1 MKTHPISLSFSS
13 LVQDFFS
20 QYLLAQR
27 GVSLR
32 TIASYRDTFRIFLRY
47 AESRTHK
54 PPTALALNDLDVP
67 LILDFLDHLEKN
79 RKNAVRSR
87 NTRLAALR
95 SFLRYAALRDP
106 VSLSQIERVLAIPL
120 KRFDQPQVKFLSRQE
135 VEAILLA
142 PDVSTWSGQRDRVMF
157 STFYNT
163 GARVS
168 EIAALRVEDLRL
180 EGNGCLQIHGKGRKQ
195 RVVPLWKKTTA
206 QLRGWLSQIEAHP
219 HCPLFPNR
227 QGKPLTR
234 SGIQERLHLAVKRAA
249 QHCPTLKNR
258 SVSPHTL
265 RHSTA
270 LHLLQSGVDL
280 TVIAL
285 WLGHESLS
293 TTHLYVEAD
302 LQMKERSLEK
312 LEEPASGP
320 FRYRVPDHL
329 LAFLDRL

>member
-1 MKTHPISLSFSS
+1 MKTNLSFSS

-27 GVSLR
+27 GFSLR
-32 TIASYRDTFRIFLRY
+32 TVASYRDTFRLFLRY
-47 AESRTHK
+47 AEMRTHK
-54 PPTALALNDLDVP
+54 PPTALALSDLDVP
-67 LILDFLDHLEKN
+67 LMLAFLDHLEKD
-79 RKNAVRSR
+79 RKNVVRSR
-87 NTRLAALR
+87 NARLAALR
-95 SFLRYAALRDP
+95 SFVRYAALRDP
-106 VSLSQIERVLAIPL
+106 LSLSQIERVLAIPL
-120 KRFDQPQVKFLSRQE
+120 KRFDRPQVEFLSRQE
-135 VEAILLA
+135 MDAILLA
-142 PDVSTWSGQRDRVMF
+142 PDISTWSGQRDRVMF

-168 EIAALRVEDLRL
+168 EIAGLRVEDLRL

-195 RVVPLWKKTTA
+195 RVVPLWKKTTS
-206 QLRGWLSQIEAHP
+206 QLRGWLSQIESHP

-234 SGIQERLHLAVKRAA
+234 SGIQERLHVAVQRAA
-249 QHCPTLKNR
+249 KHCPTLKNR
-258 SVSPHTL
+258 RVSPHSL

-302 LQMKERSLEK
+302 LQMKERSLKK
-312 LEEPASGP
+312 LAAPASGS
-320 FRYRVPDHL
+320 FRYHASDRL
-329 LAFLDRL
+329 LAFLDSL